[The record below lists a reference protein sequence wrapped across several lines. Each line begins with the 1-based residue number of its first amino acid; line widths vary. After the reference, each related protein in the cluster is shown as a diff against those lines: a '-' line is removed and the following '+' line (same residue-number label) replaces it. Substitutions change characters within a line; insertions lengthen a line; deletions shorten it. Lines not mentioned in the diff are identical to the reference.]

1 MVPVLPATRVPWI
14 VMETDGSCLMVEKAL
29 SYRTLGEGVSLIE
42 IRSDVKPVGLLL
54 STPDRSFPLRHIGP
68 KACPLIR
75 ETATGSKWADSRMAA
90 CRV

>member
-42 IRSDVKPVGLLL
+42 IRSDVKPLGLRL
-54 STPDRSFPLRHIGP
+54 STQSQSISAPQHFP
-68 KACPLIR
+68 
-75 ETATGSKWADSRMAA
+75 
-90 CRV
+90 